1 MKTLKLLRVSERV
14 SGVLLLSGNM
24 NDSET
29 TQIPIEY
36 SDDQRCPNKVSSLY
50 SSSEEQELNCPN
62 NSPWNSAGEG
72 MLLEN
77 WPFPIVL
84 LNNNET
90 VEFLIE
96 KCYKKFNVP
105 AQNVDWP
112 LCAVEIDANMRQSVN
127 SETCLRRS
135 NYFSISGTTKLCDK
149 VWSKYLNN
157 TLNEILANRKL
168 KKSIIIPIL
177 QLGDLNWFLL
187 QEEPKETQKA
197 YPNESIILITTRLD
211 MVNLF
216 DK

>member
-1 MKTLKLLRVSERV
+1 MTTLKLLRDSERI

-36 SDDQRCPNKVSSLY
+36 SDDQQCPNKVSSLY

-62 NSPWNSAGEG
+62 SSPWNSAGEG

-149 VWSKYLNN
+149 VWSKYLKN
-157 TLNEILANRKL
+157 TLNEPQITNSSKPKSRKINNY
-168 KKSIIIPIL
+168 SY
-177 QLGDLNWFLL
+177 F
-187 QEEPKETQKA
+187 TA
-197 YPNESIILITTRLD
+197 R
-211 MVNLF
+211 
-216 DK
+216 